1 MNHLEFNGHRIL
13 YKIDN
18 EVVYIALKPICEAFN
33 VSFVRQ
39 LQRIK
44 KHRIFGPVYTVQY
57 MQIPGSQRRNMAC
70 LPEEYIYGW
79 LFSINSKSEN
89 LVAYQRECNHLL
101 FQHFRGSVL
110 RQARLYEKLACEKN
124 RTQTLKRK
132 LQQDPTFRA
141 WEASKR
147 RSASLKKNL
156 KIGEKKDMELF
167 SE

>member
-1 MNHLEFNGHRIL
+1 MNHLEFKGHRIL
-13 YKIDN
+13 YKIEN
-18 EVVYIALKPICEAFN
+18 EVVYIALKPICEALD
-33 VSFVRQ
+33 VSFVKQ

-44 KHRIFGPVYTVQY
+44 KHRIFGPEYTVRD

-79 LFSINSKSEN
+79 LFSINSKSEI
-89 LVAYQRECNHLL
+89 LTTYQRECNHLL
-101 FQHFRGSVL
+101 FQHFRGGIL
-110 RQARLYEKLACEKN
+110 RQTRLYEKLASEKG
-124 RTQTLKRK
+124 RTQALKRK

-147 RSASLKKNL
+147 RSAYLKKNL